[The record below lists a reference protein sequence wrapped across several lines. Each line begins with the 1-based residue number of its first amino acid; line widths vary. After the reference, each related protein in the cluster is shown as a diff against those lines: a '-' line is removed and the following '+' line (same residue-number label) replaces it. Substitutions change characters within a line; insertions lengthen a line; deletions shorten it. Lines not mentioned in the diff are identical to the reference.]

1 MILFK
6 SKNPSLRFT
15 KHIFCVAL
23 LFFAWLCSYSRQEYA
38 LHEINTP
45 ASHPR
50 SDTAEVVRLIDLA
63 GDYKQIHLDSVLIYA
78 EQALALAQSL
88 RYERGIAA
96 AHVQLAAYHQRKGNT
111 SLALEHALKAL
122 KTYEKIGD
130 AEGVAHAH
138 VQIAL
143 VYKEI
148 GGSEIV
154 DEYLAKGIEHSRM
167 AYETYRSVADTP
179 GMTNSLN
186 TMGIIFRDRAKRA
199 RTEELIR
206 YYDSAHDCY
215 VRAIELINM
224 SGKGKGQLG
233 RLYNNICQV
242 IFEYKKD
249 YNTAL
254 DYAFR
259 AVDFNMQRNNQNS
272 LTYNYL
278 NIADIYRRQKKY
290 AQALDYA
297 LKATA
302 IAREQR
308 SPARLADTYGMTYAV
323 YKDMGRYDSAMHYY
337 ILSDHIVD
345 SFANV
350 RKTQQ
355 IAEMQ
360 TQYETVKK
368 EAEIERLHTENVIKN
383 KQIAFLAGG
392 LLLFGVLTG
401 TMIYLYRRVNNQKQ
415 LISLQSKKLELMM
428 KELHHRVKNNLQIV
442 SSLLSLQTYRLTDA
456 ESIAALRESQQRVQA
471 MSFIHQRLYK
481 TDELT
486 TVNVKEYIT
495 DLTESLMASYGYGHD
510 SFDLQI
516 SVDNEMLDV
525 DKALPIGLIVNEI
538 VTNAFKYAYKEVEH
552 PSLHITCTE
561 SGNEINLT
569 IQDNGKGLDEKKW
582 KQPGGSFGKQ
592 LVNTLCRQ
600 LRAQQSLDL
609 QRGTCFRFV
618 IPKNAQAA

>member
-1 MILFK
+1 LLSYCKQISCL
-6 SKNPSLRFT
+6 
-15 KHIFCVAL
+15 VL
-23 LFFAWLCSYSRQEYA
+23 LFFAWLCSYARQEYA
-38 LHEINTP
+38 LQEINTP
-45 ASHPR
+45 SIDQPHG
-50 SDTAEVVRLIDLA
+50 DTAEVERLIDLS
-63 GDYKQIHLDSVLIYA
+63 GDYKQLHLDSVLVYA
-78 EQALALAQSL
+78 ERALTLARKL
-88 RYERGIAA
+88 RYEKGIAA
-96 AHVQLAAYHQRKGNT
+96 ALVQVAAYHQRKGNT
-111 SLALEHALKAL
+111 SLALERALEALKS
-122 KTYEKIGD
+122 YEKLGD
-130 AEGVAHAH
+130 ARGIAHAH

-148 GGSEIV
+148 AGAEIV
-154 DEYLAKGIEHSRM
+154 DEYLAQGIEHGRM
-167 AYETYRSVADTP
+167 AYETYRSLADTP

-199 RTEELIR
+199 RTQPLISF
-206 YYDSAHDCY
+206 YDSAYDCY
-215 VRAIELINM
+215 VKAIGLINQ
-224 SGKGKGQLG
+224 SGKGKAQLG

-242 IFEYKKD
+242 MFEYKKD

-254 DYAFR
+254 DYAFK
-259 AVDFNMQRNNQNS
+259 AVAFNLQRNNQNS

-290 AQALDYA
+290 IQALDYA
-297 LKATA
+297 MKATA
-302 IAREQR
+302 IAREQN
-308 SPARLADTYGMTYAV
+308 SPARLADTYGMTHSI
-323 YKDMGRYDSAMHYY
+323 YKAMGKYDSAMHYY
-337 ILSDHIVD
+337 ILSDRIVD

-360 TQYETVKK
+360 AQYETVRKQ
-368 EAEIERLHTENVIKN
+368 AEIERLHTENVAKN

-401 TMIYLYRRVNNQKQ
+401 TMIYLYRRVNKQKE
-415 LISLQSKKLELMM
+415 LISLQSRKLELMM

-442 SSLLSLQTYRLTDA
+442 SSLLSLQTYRLTDQ

-510 SFDLQI
+510 SFDLRI
-516 SVDNEMLDV
+516 SVDHEMLDV

-538 VTNAFKYAYKEVEH
+538 VTNAFKYAYKDVEH
-552 PSLHITCTE
+552 PSLHITCSE
-561 SGNEINLT
+561 SGNDINLT
-569 IQDNGKGLDEKKW
+569 IQDNGTGMDEKKW

-592 LVNTLCRQ
+592 LVHTLCRQ
-600 LRAQQSLDL
+600 LRAQQTLDL
-609 QRGTCFRFV
+609 QHGTCFRFV